1 MARMDH
7 VNGVTPFAN
16 SEAHQPRYQ
25 GTKVNAFS
33 AKTRKSEPSEDD
45 GSKGSKA
52 SYDVKN
58 NATSP
63 AGETMGQVRGVYKSA
78 RKAGLKPDH
87 ARSVAIT
94 NTGDNYSMRTDYK
107 GKAW

>member
-33 AKTRKSEPSEDD
+33 AKTRKSEPSKENLA
-45 GSKGSKA
+45 GGSKA

-63 AGETMGQVRGVYKSA
+63 AGETMSQVKGKYKEA
-78 RKAGLKPDH
+78 RKAGFHPDS
-87 ARSVAIT
+87 ARTQAVTS
-94 NTGDNYSMRTDYK
+94 TGDNYRMASDYK

>member
-1 MARMDH
+1 MHH
-7 VNGVTPFAN
+7 VRGGSGAGRGYNP
-16 SEAHQPRYQ
+16 HYQ

-33 AKTRKSEPSEDD
+33 AKTRNAEPSEDD

-52 SYDVKN
+52 SYDIKN

-78 RKAGLKPDH
+78 RKAGLNPDH

-94 NTGDNYSMRTDYK
+94 NTGDNYSMKTDYK
-107 GKAW
+107 GNAV

>member
-1 MARMDH
+1 MASLNH
-7 VNGVTPFAN
+7 VNGITPFAN
-16 SEAHQPRYQ
+16 SGAHQPRYQ

-33 AKTRKSEPSEDD
+33 AKTRKSEPSKENLAA
-45 GSKGSKA
+45 GSKA

-78 RKAGLKPDH
+78 RKAGLNPDMS
-87 ARSVAIT
+87 RTVAVT
-94 NTGDNYSMRTDYK
+94 NTGDNYSMRTDYE